1 MLQNGTAREFHH
13 AGTASGVG
21 SSNQIDVITAVYAA
35 SCHEGG
41 PEILRCFKDLFKE
54 ILRHLRF
61 LVHPIMYTVVFY
73 IPGGCLWF
81 MDHQQQFKVLR
92 PRLG

>member
-35 SCHEGG
+35 SCHGD
-41 PEILRCFKDLFKE
+41 PKSSD
-54 ILRHLRF
+54 
-61 LVHPIMYTVVFY
+61 
-73 IPGGCLWF
+73 
-81 MDHQQQFKVLR
+81 VLR
-92 PRLG
+92 IF